1 MSLGS
6 TVLEVVDVGLS
17 TFGLVAGAAAVRFVL
32 EENGLLEAVVAAVGL
47 VLAVLI
53 LGATGVRAA
62 RSVDDVVGGIDP

>member
-1 MSLGS
+1 VSR
-6 TVLEVVDVGLS
+6 VLEVVDVGLS

-32 EENGLLEAVVAAVGL
+32 EEDGLREAVVAAVGL